1 MIHSIKLTAKHQPT
15 ESERVRKKL
24 KTTQIDSQILLKPI
38 ASITAYINQSFLDY
52 CCFLEIAKFFLNFPL
67 VFLMT
72 VVYIILKKTKWRS
85 KKHNKLIS
93 ADQTKLKNGNATII
107 KLHEC
112 IKWEAPTN
120 KQKIIGFIDHKISI
134 DFNLDG
140 PMSSNA
146 SIGLFPSEW
155 AWEWSAS
162 KYCVI
167 YLFFRLFCFWL
178 FNEIEIYMF
187 SNTRI
192 KWI

>member
-1 MIHSIKLTAKHQPT
+1 MIHRIKLTAKHQPT
-15 ESERVRKKL
+15 ESVEKL

-38 ASITAYINQSFLDY
+38 VSITACINQSFLDF
-52 CCFLEIAKFFLNFPL
+52 CCFFGNCKIFSQFSL
-67 VFLMT
+67 VFFVT

-93 ADQTKLKNGNATII
+93 ADQTKLKHGNATII
-107 KLHEC
+107 KLHER
-112 IKWEAPTN
+112 IKWEAQTN

-178 FNEIEIYMF
+178 FNAIEIYMF